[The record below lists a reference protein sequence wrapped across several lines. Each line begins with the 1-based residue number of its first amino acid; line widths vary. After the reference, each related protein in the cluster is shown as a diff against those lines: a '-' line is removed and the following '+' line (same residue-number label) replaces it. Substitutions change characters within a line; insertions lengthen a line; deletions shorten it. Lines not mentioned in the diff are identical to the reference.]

1 MVWMAECKSKGEAKR
16 GTKTCGRVKMEPIRD
31 TKATLVDLLD
41 RILDKGIMLDADLMI
56 TMAGIPLI
64 GIKLKAAIAGI
75 ETMLEYGIWKDW
87 DEAQRAYAAEEWR
100 RKEKRVPL
108 LEGEEVIL
116 KMFGS
121 HWYSK
126 GIYRNWRPG
135 RLYVTTERVFLH
147 RKEPAEILFEA
158 SYENIEGFAI
168 ERKRSITKKETNY
181 LYLFLNSGEV
191 AWLHPTEAYPVKEAI
206 QGRMKELGLRFNE
219 KEVPM
224 IDEDAAKFLM
234 EDEEIV
240 HSEKMWYLLEHPAP
254 GGETTKTWK
263 SGKLYLTSKKRICW
277 WYDFDECVAFECG
290 LGEIIDVGVETK
302 DFGGMLKEKRVLVLI
317 TENGNEPAY
326 FSGDEEAMRAIE
338 KGVKKRMKMSTV
350 AEEEETETCPSC
362 GRRAP
367 VMELLNE
374 GCKGCGWVSPRLKL
388 KKKEILA
395 HQ

>member
-1 MVWMAECKSKGEAKR
+1 
-16 GTKTCGRVKMEPIRD
+16 MEPLRD
-31 TKATLVDLLD
+31 TRATLVDLLD
-41 RILDKGIMLDADLMI
+41 RVLDKGIMLDADLMI

-75 ETMLEYGIWKDW
+75 ETMLEYGMWNDW

-100 RKEKRVPL
+100 RKEKGVPL

-135 RLYVTTERVFLH
+135 HLYVTTERVLLY

-168 ERKRSITKKETNY
+168 ERKANIAKKESDY
-181 LYLFLNSGEV
+181 LYIFLNTGEA
-191 AWLHPTEAYPVKEAI
+191 AWLHPMEVYPVKEAI
-206 QGRMKELGLRFNE
+206 EGRMNELGLSFERRAAP
-219 KEVPM
+219 VM
-224 IDEDAAKFLM
+224 DENAAKFLM

-254 GGETTKTWK
+254 GSERIKTWK
-263 SGKLYLTSKKRICW
+263 SGKLYLTNKRVCW
-277 WYDFDECVAFECG
+277 WYDFDECVAFECR
-290 LGEIIDVGVETK
+290 LEDIIDIGVETK
-302 DFGGMLKEKRVLVLI
+302 DLGGMLKEKRVLVI
-317 TENGNEPAY
+317 EKAY
-326 FSGDEEAMRAIE
+326 FSGNEEAMRAIE
-338 KGVKKRMKMSTV
+338 KELNKRIKMTTV
-350 AEEEETETCPSC
+350 AGEVETETCPSC

-367 VMELLNE
+367 VIELLNE
-374 GCKGCGWVSPRLKL
+374 GCNGCGWMSPRLKL
-388 KKKEILA
+388 KKKEILV
-395 HQ
+395 Q